1 MTLIWIAIAAITGY
15 WVYREYGELL
25 KVKTSHYAEDDKS
38 RRLEA
43 FSYMAENARRN
54 IAIVDY
60 RREVDDSLYEND
72 DIVRML
78 TRSVER
84 NDKLRIEIA
93 TAHSRDC
100 WLMDHAALPAG
111 TTMMPGAVIPSGQA
125 LVMLMDDGAMAYT
138 VNSWGSTKVY
148 DCREVS
154 QNTRDLT
161 LGAHLG
167 AITEIFR
174 RPKQED
180 ERAPGYE
187 NQEDGRGRGRP
198 IRGTQSRLPT
208 SRLPTE
214 DNPGARRVRRNAPGS

>member
-54 IAIVDY
+54 IAIIDY
-60 RREVDDSLYEND
+60 RRGVDDSLYEND

-84 NDKLRIEIA
+84 NPKLRIEIA

-138 VNSWGSTKVY
+138 VNSWGGTKVY

-167 AITEIFR
+167 AIAEIFR
-174 RPKQED
+174 RPKHEN

-187 NQEDGRGRGRP
+187 DHKDHQGGRQPGGR
-198 IRGTQSRLPT
+198 TE

-214 DNPGARRVRRNAPGS
+214 DNPGARRVRRTPPGA